1 MVRNVVPKE
10 LTAKARDL
18 MDAIIGGPPP
28 AAGTLGLEKCPT
40 GPIDDPEARGQ
51 PGPWPE
57 PGDPR
62 PVIASGGYTHSLHH
76 PIPDEN
82 YGHPGLMAALL
93 EHYVEVNK
101 QLLRCSDEDATGL
114 KLMQQFFRRTDLGP
128 KPRNGCTSDGEPPR
142 GWHMDQA
149 FLPHHYDEQPRKMF
163 YHSILALHDV
173 GQDCAPFF
181 GARNSFRKA
190 MALSRSMPLADQKEV
205 VPAPDMTRTAL
216 GGHLHKMAE
225 EAGDQILDPMDYE
238 EVHWNEGDLL
248 ILGECHIE
256 CSLSQPH

>member
-1 MVRNVVPKE
+1 MEPHNLQELDEKGFTVVRNVVPKE
-10 LTAKARDL
+10 LTTKARDL

-28 AAGTLGLEKCPT
+28 AAGVLGLEKCPT

-101 QLLRCSDEDATGL
+101 QLLRCSDEDAKGL

-149 FLPHHYDEQPRKMF
+149 FLPHHV
-163 YHSILALHDV
+163 SAA
-173 GQDCAPFF
+173 APFHLRSLK
-181 GARNSFRKA
+181 GSRCSTTSSRAKCSTTRSWLCTTLARTVRRSS
-190 MALSRSMPLADQKEV
+190 ALATPSAKRWRSRARCRSP
-205 VPAPDMTRTAL
+205 TRRRWCRRPT
-216 GGHLHKMAE
+216 
-225 EAGDQILDPMDYE
+225 
-238 EVHWNEGDLL
+238 
-248 ILGECHIE
+248 
-256 CSLSQPH
+256 